1 MIINFPYDP
10 SIGETFSFENI
21 SWKYNGY
28 AWEKYDITPNE
39 VYTINGITG
48 DIGLSAGNDVSISL
62 SGKTFT
68 ISSPTLY
75 GVSGAIYASNL
86 ATGLLHGGIL
96 SINAGNSAAFDITSG
111 RGQIHASG
119 STYTADPLPTLQY
132 VTWPGQTGIAL
143 TYLATHDTT
152 WIYIDNAGTVQQ
164 RTEYYT
170 DDLLETSIII
180 GQLIH
185 PTRTYI
191 NIARTNPNVAY
202 ATDKQYEQFIRAF
215 GPIKISGHTIS
226 PNGANL
232 KLNRTSGKA
241 FSLGRNWINN
251 TDDPSV
257 VSDGAYTDCIFY
269 RYYRAATAGTFTTVP
284 NQTVIDPTKYD
295 NGTGTLATVPSGKYT
310 IQRIFF
316 YPNNPSLLGVY
327 YGRAIYTSIADA
339 AANINLENFSEI
351 ENTKTNAIF
360 VGFLIVKGNATDLT
374 NASDALILQ
383 AGSFRSTTSGGGSV
397 SLTLDD
403 LTDVIIT
410 GPANYDLLTYVDGTT
425 GWENRSISSLPL
437 VRSFNGL
444 CGAIEGVSSVNGIT
458 GAVTNIASTNQGNTF
473 SVRQVMN
480 AGITTSNLFVT
491 SGATFL
497 SNINLQNEEFIRNST
512 NGRIDFMPAPSSS
525 SAYGM
530 YVDATS
536 WGFGTRLGTIRSSDN
551 SLNVADFLFDTAIVM
566 GNDKNFSFGSSQ
578 YSKIRHTETGNDTL
592 QIGVL
597 TSNANASG
605 AVAIMNGAHFASA
618 TRSPGTTHT
627 NANLYVYS
635 NDNSN
640 ANDFIRFEHD
650 QTNANIVSGDGA
662 INILP
667 SNSILNIMGGISAAG
682 SATNAQIKLSSN
694 TLISTPVGGA
704 LEYDG
709 TVLYASTPSGRG
721 LLSSSIISA
730 ATSDVS
736 LSDVNTA
743 QSVFTG
749 AADTI
754 SLRANT
760 TYLVKGQY
768 IIQSGTTTH
777 TTAVGFLY
785 GGGVTAAMTFSVLNL
800 PAAVGTVSRAQ
811 DMVHFDSISGG
822 IVNATSSSAR
832 NTIIIDGMLETDATT
847 GCTLT
852 PQITFSTAPGGTN
865 LTKFGSYIS
874 FTPIGTSTMTSIGPW
889 S

>member
-1 MIINFPYDP
+1 MPFNFPSDP
-10 SIGETFSFENI
+10 ANGATFSYGSL
-21 SWKYNGY
+21 SWQYNGY
-28 AWEKYDITPNE
+28 AWERYDTTPNE

-48 DIGLSAGNDVSISL
+48 DIGLSAGTDVSISL

-86 ATGLLHGGIL
+86 ATGLLHGGII

-119 STYTADPLPTLQY
+119 STYTADPLPLLQY
-132 VTWPGQTGIAL
+132 VNWSAQSGITL
-143 TYLATHDTT
+143 NYLATSDTT
-152 WIYIDNAGTVQQ
+152 WLYIDSNGVINQ

-170 DDLLETSIII
+170 DNQLETSIII

-185 PTRTYI
+185 PSRTYI
-191 NIARTNPNVAY
+191 NLARTNPNVAY

-269 RYYRAATAGTFTTVP
+269 RYYRGATAGTFITVP
-284 NQTVIDPTKYD
+284 NQTAIDPTKID
-295 NGTGTLATVPSGKYT
+295 NGTGTLATVPGGKYT
-310 IQRIFF
+310 IQRLF
-316 YPNNPSLLGVY
+316 YFPNTPTILSVY
-327 YGRAIYTSIADA
+327 YGRAQYTSLADA
-339 AANINLENFSEI
+339 AANINLEEFTEI
-351 ENTKTNAIF
+351 ENTRTNAIF
-360 VGFLIVKGNATDLT
+360 VAYLIVKSGATDLT
-374 NASDALILQ
+374 NTSDALILQ

-566 GNDKNFSFGSSQ
+566 GNDKNFSFGASQ
-578 YSKIRHTETGNDTL
+578 YSKIRHTATGNDTL

-662 INILP
+662 INIRP

-694 TLISTPVGGA
+694 TLISTPVDGA

-785 GGGVTAAMTFSVLNL
+785 GGGVTAAMTFSTINH

-811 DMVHFDSISGG
+811 DTVHFDSISGG
-822 IVNATSSSAR
+822 IINSTSTSAR
-832 NTIIIDGMLETDATT
+832 HTIIIDGMVETDAST

>member
-1 MIINFPYDP
+1 MPFNFPSNP
-10 SIGETFSFENI
+10 INGATFSFGSL
-21 SWKYNGY
+21 SWSYNGY
-28 AWEKYDITPNE
+28 AWEKYDTTPNE

-48 DIGLSAGNDVSISL
+48 NIGLSAGTNITIIQT
-62 SGKTFT
+62 GNTFT
-68 ISSPTLY
+68 ISTISNIFGPTGPTGAQGIQGPTGADGS
-75 GVSGAIYASNL
+75 GVAGNNDVGVMYLKGNTF
-86 ATGLLHGGIL
+86 ATTIPFINAREVVVGGI
-96 SINAGNSAAFDITSG
+96 T
-111 RGQIHASG
+111 
-119 STYTADPLPTLQY
+119 
-132 VTWPGQTGIAL
+132 
-143 TYLATHDTT
+143 
-152 WIYIDNAGTVQQ
+152 
-164 RTEYYT
+164 
-170 DDLLETSIII
+170 
-180 GQLIH
+180 
-185 PTRTYI
+185 
-191 NIARTNPNVAY
+191 
-202 ATDKQYEQFIRAF
+202 
-215 GPIKISGHTIS
+215 
-226 PNGANL
+226 
-232 KLNRTSGKA
+232 
-241 FSLGRNWINN
+241 
-251 TDDPSV
+251 
-257 VSDGAYTDCIFY
+257 
-269 RYYRAATAGTFTTVP
+269 
-284 NQTVIDPTKYD
+284 
-295 NGTGTLATVPSGKYT
+295 TGTLFNFQKHSTTNSLQYLGPGGRFHVIATFDFETEVSNNTCGFYVGLNRDILSGLSANADRISESEVYIHSSSSSKPVAGALQT
-310 IQRIFF
+310 IVDLNTNDRLFF
-316 YPNNPSLLGVY
+316 IVQNK
-327 YGRAIYTSIADA
+327 DA
-339 AANINLENFSEI
+339 AKYILVEFLKFIAVPLTSERGM
-351 ENTKTNAIF
+351 T
-360 VGFLIVKGNATDLT
+360 GAT
-374 NASDALILQ
+374 
-383 AGSFRSTTSGGGSV
+383 GSIG
-397 SLTLDD
+397 DY
-403 LTDVIIT
+403 VI
-410 GPANYDLLTYVDGTT
+410 
-425 GWENRSISSLPL
+425 
-437 VRSFNGL
+437 SFNGL
-444 CGAIEGVSSVNGIT
+444 TGAVQGVSSVNGVT

-566 GNDKNFSFGSSQ
+566 GNDKNFSFGASQ
-578 YSKIRHTETGNDTL
+578 FSKIRHTETGNDTL

-662 INILP
+662 INIQP

-777 TTAVGFLY
+777 TTAIGFLY

-852 PQITFSTAPGGTN
+852 PQITFSAAPGGTN